1 MEASALIEP
10 YAYVALVVG
19 TFFEGEIALAAAG
32 YAARQ
37 GHLAL
42 GWVMAFGALG
52 VFLSD
57 WTCFLLGRFC
67 SRALFARCP
76 GLRHRIAVPLARIER
91 DPGWF
96 IVAFQFIPAASTVT
110 PVALGVSRI
119 AAWRFLVLD
128 LVGIALWTACFA
140 ILGYLC
146 GAALGV
152 FIVDLRR
159 YDAWLIAMVAA
170 VILMIWWRRARRAL
184 TDPVARDVDR

>member
-1 MEASALIEP
+1 MDASALIEP

-37 GHLAL
+37 GHLDL

-76 GLRHRIAVPLARIER
+76 GLRQRIAPNVVQIQPFVVGGGEHQSSLEQ
-91 DPGWF
+91 
-96 IVAFQFIPAASTVT
+96 VAG
-110 PVALGVSRI
+110 LVSQ
-119 AAWRFLVLD
+119 
-128 LVGIALWTACFA
+128 
-140 ILGYLC
+140 
-146 GAALGV
+146 
-152 FIVDLRR
+152 
-159 YDAWLIAMVAA
+159 
-170 VILMIWWRRARRAL
+170 
-184 TDPVARDVDR
+184 TD